1 MKQWWARHPD
11 LDLRGLRKRYI
22 EDFTGR
28 IPLLLNMCVVDIPPE
43 SSRLDET
50 TCAVEELI
58 EPSQLDKIA
67 CVPKKWIDLDKLE
80 ETGDTAKIFAHHVKN
95 NVVKSNFDWKT

>member
-22 EDFTGR
+22 EDFAGR
-28 IPLLLNMCVVDIPPE
+28 IPLLLNMCVVDKPPE

-50 TCAVEELI
+50 TGAVEEPI
-58 EPSQLDKIA
+58 EPSQLGKIA
-67 CVPKKWIDLDKLE
+67 CVPKKWIDLDRLE
-80 ETGDTAKIFAHHVKN
+80 GIGQIAKAFANRVKGN
-95 NVVKSNFDWKT
+95 AKSSFDWKT

>member
-22 EDFTGR
+22 EDFTGC
-28 IPLLLNMCVVDIPPE
+28 IPLLLNMCVVDKPPE

-50 TCAVEELI
+50 TGAVEE
-58 EPSQLDKIA
+58 PSQIA
-67 CVPKKWIDLDKLE
+67 CVPKKWIDLDRLE
-80 ETGDTAKIFAHHVKN
+80 ETGQIAKAFVNRVKGN
-95 NVVKSNFDWKT
+95 AKSMFDWKT

>member
-22 EDFTGR
+22 EDFTGC

-43 SSRLDET
+43 SSRLDKTTGAVEEPSQLDET
-50 TCAVEELI
+50 TCAAEELI
-58 EPSQLDKIA
+58 EPNQLDKIV
-67 CVPKKWIDLDKLE
+67 CVPKKWIDLDRLE
-80 ETGDTAKIFAHHVKN
+80 ETGDTAKVFAHRV
-95 NVVKSNFDWKT
+95 